1 MLMQRCWHSSP
12 GRSRHSSWSSPGRL
26 LGSSVS
32 VPSDRASR
40 LASSASE
47 TGVVVCAH
55 DGSQVSRSKWQR
67 PQALRKS
74 DQVLTRAF
82 CVLS

>member
-1 MLMQRCWHSSP
+1 MLMHRCWHSSP

-40 LASSASE
+40 LVNSASE
-47 TGVVVCAH
+47 TGAGVHAH
-55 DGSQVSRSKWQR
+55 DETQAGPSKWLG
-67 PQALRKS
+67 PQALRKP
-74 DQVLTRAF
+74 DQVFTRTF